1 MVLPGHLAGGYIA
14 TTVVLSLL
22 PASVQFSTD
31 QLTILYIVGILS
43 GEIPDIDLLLFY
55 FLKKKNKDQSKNN
68 HREFI
73 THIPLFWF
81 IISLIIFSLGF
92 LFNSK
97 FIEILALLLL
107 AGTFSHFV
115 FDSIEYGIRWI
126 EPFSKKRLSLFKDS
140 PKTDTDNV
148 DDTKIIIGSIP
159 YYWNYIKTS
168 YIKSSTI
175 YFEITVVIIAIIIIF
190 NTTCL

>member
-73 THIPLFWF
+73 THVPLFWF

-92 LFNSK
+92 LLDSK
-97 FIEILALLLL
+97 FIEVIALLLL
-107 AGTFSHFV
+107 AGTLSHFV

-126 EPFSKKRLSLFKDS
+126 EPFSKKRLSLFKDTV
-140 PKTDTDNV
+140 KTNINNV
-148 DDTKIIIGSIP
+148 DEKNLTIGSIP

-175 YFEITVVIIAIIIIF
+175 YFEITVVIIAIIIF
-190 NTTCL
+190 LSPFF

>member
-14 TTVVLSLL
+14 TTIVLNLL

-73 THIPLFWF
+73 THVPLFWF

-107 AGTFSHFV
+107 AGTLSHFV

-140 PKTDTDNV
+140 EKTNTNNIDEKN
-148 DDTKIIIGSIP
+148 IAIGSIS
-159 YYWNYIKTS
+159 YYWNYIKIS

-175 YFEITVVIIAIIIIF
+175 YFEITVVIIAIIIF
-190 NTTCL
+190 LSPFF